1 MNAWLAKPIPLS
13 LVYCEPAR
21 LFATPAL
28 MPLKSPLHFRMLD
41 LRGFSAVAASDR
53 SRRLAAMA
61 IPSAN
66 AISQRTIDR
75 F

>member
-1 MNAWLAKPIPLS
+1 LA
-13 LVYCEPAR
+13 CQADPAQFGLLR
-21 LFATPAL
+21 TSPAFCDARIDAAQISFAL
-28 MPLKSPLHFRMLD
+28 RMLD